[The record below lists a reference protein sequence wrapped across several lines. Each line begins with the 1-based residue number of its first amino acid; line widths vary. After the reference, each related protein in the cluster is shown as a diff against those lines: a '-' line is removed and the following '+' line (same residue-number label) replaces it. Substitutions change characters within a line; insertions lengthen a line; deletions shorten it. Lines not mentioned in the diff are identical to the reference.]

1 VKNNQEVKRQTRLPK
16 KLRLD
21 VALSISFPSDK
32 DKAVLTKLLES
43 CYKYSLAMNEH
54 FQEHPFPSEAL
65 ITALL
70 LEQHKLIDKLVDDA
84 IKKQI
89 RRGLKILAR
98 LVNI

>member
-1 VKNNQEVKRQTRLPK
+1 
-16 KLRLD
+16 

-54 FQEHPFPSEAL
+54 FQEHPFLSEAL

-70 LEQHKLIDKLVDDA
+70 LEQQLIDKLVDDA

>member
-1 VKNNQEVKRQTRLPK
+1 
-16 KLRLD
+16 
-21 VALSISFPSDK
+21 
-32 DKAVLTKLLES
+32 
-43 CYKYSLAMNEH
+43 MNEH